1 VSEGKTLA
9 IRGKEETGD
18 YRYFPEPDLLPVVID
33 DAWINRIGSRLPELP
48 DPKKKRFME
57 AYGLS
62 DYDTNILTRNR
73 DLADY
78 FESCQRRTKDPKM
91 VANWVINEL
100 LRELRKDGR
109 EVGECPVGSDNLA
122 DMILLVKEGTIS
134 GKMAKDVFQEMYGTG
149 KDARTIVN
157 TMGGQVTNEGAIARV
172 VLQVMEENPE
182 QVEKYKAGKEKLLGF
197 FVGEVM
203 KKTKG
208 KANPQIVNEI
218 LKRELLGQE

>member
-1 VSEGKTLA
+1 
-9 IRGKEETGD
+9 
-18 YRYFPEPDLLPVVID
+18 
-33 DAWINRIGSRLPELP
+33 
-48 DPKKKRFME
+48 ME

-62 DYDTNILTRNR
+62 DYDANILTSNR

-100 LRELRKDGR
+100 LRELRKDER

-122 DMILLVKEGTIS
+122 EMILLVKEGTIS

-157 TMGGQVTNEGAIARV
+157 TMGGQITNEGEIARV

-208 KANPQIVNEI
+208 KANPQLVNEI